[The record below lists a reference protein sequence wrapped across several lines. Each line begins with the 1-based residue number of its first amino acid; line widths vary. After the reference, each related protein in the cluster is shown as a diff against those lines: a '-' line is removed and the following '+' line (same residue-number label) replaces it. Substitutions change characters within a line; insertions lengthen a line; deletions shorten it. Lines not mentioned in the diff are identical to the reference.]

1 MYAAQS
7 KLTFRLNEE
16 LGWQTCNAMQVLRL
30 LYAVDTCTGCV
41 QDSCRAPFAPTQ
53 TVPEPPD
60 ATHQLS
66 TTESQQLSTEG
77 STGHSALD
85 SAVGADAEEP
95 ASKLTEELHPFQ
107 SSQQEAVITGQAGVE
122 PDALPGSSLKIV
134 PDGLQ
139 LGSDEHSDSTSDTQ
153 IPDTSQQSA
162 ELQNSVAEL
171 RQDFSAVQQRLAGS
185 EAECSQVRG
194 MLSARSE
201 AADTSDQTHA
211 KLQQHCR
218 SPSQQQQQ
226 LAQQQA
232 KHAQQAQHA
241 QQASSTTAFKQELH
255 CSQQQVQALQVQLSQ
270 QQEQLEQAENTIQDL
285 TTQLD
290 AAQRQADTAA
300 ADLARY
306 QQEADTIQQ
315 QICQQQQVEDRNK
328 QLQQSMQAAVR
339 DAQAERDSLQQEL
352 ATALQQAGAS
362 EQRLQDRDAVW
373 QEELQQQQSRSDKLQ
388 QVGPTNPEGHACLP
402 HTYMP
407 GALSS

>member
-1 MYAAQS
+1 M
-7 KLTFRLNEE
+7 
-16 LGWQTCNAMQVLRL
+16 
-30 LYAVDTCTGCV
+30 
-41 QDSCRAPFAPTQ
+41 QDSSRAPFAPTQ
-53 TVPEPPD
+53 TVPEPSD

-85 SAVGADAEEP
+85 SADAADAEEP

-107 SSQQEAVITGQAGVE
+107 SSQQEAALTGQAGVE
-122 PDALPGSSLKIV
+122 PDALPGSSFKLV
-134 PDGLQ
+134 PGGLQ
-139 LGSDEHSDSTSDTQ
+139 PGSIEHSDSTSDSQ

-162 ELQNSVAEL
+162 ELQNSVAQL
-171 RQDFSAVQQRLAGS
+171 RQDFTAVQQRLAAS
-185 EAECSQVRG
+185 EAECSQLRG
-194 MLSARSE
+194 MLSAHR
-201 AADTSDQTHA
+201 AAAETSDQTHA
-211 KLQQHCR
+211 KLEQHWRSQSQQ
-218 SPSQQQQQ
+218 QQQEVKTLQQQQ

-232 KHAQQAQHA
+232 QHD
-241 QQASSTTAFKQELH
+241 QQASSSTAFKQELH

-270 QQEQLEQAENTIQDL
+270 QQEQLEQAENTIRDL

-290 AAQRQADTAA
+290 AAQRQSDTAA

-315 QICQQQQVEDRNK
+315 QIFEQQQIEDRNK

-339 DAQAERDSLQQEL
+339 EAQAERDSLQQEL
-352 ATALQQAGAS
+352 ATSQQQAGAS
-362 EQRLQDRDAVW
+362 EQRLQNRDAVW

-388 QVGPTNPEGHACLP
+388 QVGPTNPKGHAYLP
-402 HTYMP
+402 HTYMS

>member
-1 MYAAQS
+1 MRNLAG
-7 KLTFRLNEE
+7 RP
-16 LGWQTCNAMQVLRL
+16 AMQVLRL

-41 QDSCRAPFAPTQ
+41 QDSSRAPFAPTQ
-53 TVPEPPD
+53 TLPEPSD

-85 SAVGADAEEP
+85 SADAADAEAP

-107 SSQQEAVITGQAGVE
+107 SSQQEAALTGQAGVE
-122 PDALPGSSLKIV
+122 PDALPGSSFKLV
-134 PDGLQ
+134 PTGLQ
-139 LGSDEHSDSTSDTQ
+139 PGSNEHSDSTSDSQ

-162 ELQNSVAEL
+162 GLQNSVAQL
-171 RQDFSAVQQRLAGS
+171 RQDFTAVQQRLAAS
-185 EAECSQVRG
+185 EAECSQLRG
-194 MLSARSE
+194 MLSAHSE
-201 AADTSDQTHA
+201 AAETSEQTHA
-211 KLQQHCR
+211 KLEQHWR
-218 SPSQQQQQ
+218 SQSQQQQQ
-226 LAQQQA
+226 ELKTLQQQSA
-232 KHAQQAQHA
+232 QQQAQHA
-241 QQASSTTAFKQELH
+241 QQASSTTFKQELH

-306 QQEADTIQQ
+306 QQEADAIQQ
-315 QICQQQQVEDRNK
+315 QKCEQQQVEDRNK

-339 DAQAERDSLQQEL
+339 EAQADRDSLQQEL
-352 ATALQQAGAS
+352 ATSQQQAGAS

-388 QVGPTNPEGHACLP
+388 QVGPTNPKGHAYLP
-402 HTYMP
+402 HTYMS